1 MKPRSLTYAEIQER
15 IAAIENDPDAAS
27 ATILGQNSE
36 LRAAL
41 ESRRGETYTDF
52 EWDEATR
59 NLAKLIMIGIDWKR
73 DRDDRERRR

>member
-15 IAAIENDPDAAS
+15 IAAIENDPAAS
-27 ATILGQNSE
+27 ATMLGQNSE

-41 ESRRGETYTDF
+41 ESRRGETYTDH

-59 NLAKLIMIGIDWKR
+59 NLANLIMIGMDWKR
-73 DRDDRERRR
+73 DRDERDRHR